1 MNESTPFRLPRFFLP
16 VRELME
22 DPNGLLQPF
31 PWLAQM
37 REHSPIRFD
46 PHREAWDVFRYED
59 IQRVLTDTD
68 SFSSNMGTTIE
79 GQLESIISMDPPR
92 HTRFRTLVNK
102 AFTIKQVQD
111 LAPQIAAM
119 TDQLLE
125 KALARGDGKLD
136 LTADF
141 SSPLPVTVIATLL
154 GVPPEDR
161 EFFKKTSD
169 VAVLGIAEEGQT
181 IEDLQKL
188 KQESQAALA
197 GYFTKILAE
206 RREQP
211 REDLISALLAAEV
224 DGQPLTVQELL
235 GFCFILLIAGNE
247 TTTNLIN
254 NAVAELIEQP
264 ELQATL
270 QAQPELIPAFIEE
283 VLRFRPPV
291 KTIIRNAR
299 ADMEFQGHQL
309 KAGQTLTLWLASG
322 NRDASRF
329 EDPETFRLDRAAN
342 PHMTFGYGIHFCL
355 GAPLARLEAKIA
367 LEGLLRTL
375 PRLALQEGAV
385 YEPLTSPFVHGV
397 KTVPLSV

>member
-1 MNESTPFRLPRFFLP
+1 MNEGTPFRLPRFFLP
-16 VRELME
+16 VRELIE

-31 PWLAQM
+31 PWLKQM
-37 REHSPIRFD
+37 RETAPVRFD

-68 SFSSNMGTTIE
+68 SFSSDMGTTLQ
-79 GQLESIISMDPPR
+79 GQIESIISMDPPK
-92 HTRFRTLVNK
+92 HTRFRQLVNK

-111 LAPQIAAM
+111 LAPKIEALTA
-119 TDQLLE
+119 QLLDT
-125 KALARGDGKLD
+125 ALARGDGELD

-154 GVPPEDR
+154 GVPPEDQA
-161 EFFKKTSD
+161 FFKKASD
-169 VAVLGIAEEGQT
+169 MAVLGIAEKGQT
-181 IEDLQKL
+181 IEDLQKA

-206 RREQP
+206 RREEP

-254 NAVAELIEQP
+254 NSVMQLIEQP
-264 ELQATL
+264 ELQAAL

-283 VLRFRPPV
+283 VLRLRPPV

-299 ADMEFQGHQL
+299 TDMEFQGHQL
-309 KAGQTLTLWLASG
+309 KAGQTMTLWLASA
-322 NRDASRF
+322 NRDAARF
-329 EDPETFRLDRAAN
+329 EDPDAFRLDRGNN
-342 PHMTFGYGIHFCL
+342 PHLTFGYGIHFCL

-367 LEGLLRTL
+367 LEGLLKRI
-375 PRLALQEGAV
+375 PRLTLQEGAV

-397 KTVPLSV
+397 KTVPLAL